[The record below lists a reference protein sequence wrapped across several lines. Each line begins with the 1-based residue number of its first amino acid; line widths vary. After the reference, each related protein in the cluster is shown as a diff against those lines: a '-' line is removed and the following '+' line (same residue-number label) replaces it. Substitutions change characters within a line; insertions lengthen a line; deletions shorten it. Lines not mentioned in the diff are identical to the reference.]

1 MNNYEPNIN
10 NLTALWKV
18 VSSFFPN
25 NFNDQYLEC
34 AYIEDS
40 QWPNRIWAK
49 KPLSISHFEETKENL
64 GGIYKKLTFS
74 HFYVAK
80 ENSSF
85 NNNQNFKP
93 KSVQYGM
100 SLSLND
106 KFKTLRNLEFKI
118 VENEN
123 EAQTWSDSFYKA
135 FCYDISLETI
145 IKTKEKIPFYLVY
158 FEKELIGT
166 VILFVTNQAAGIHS
180 LGIIPQKRKQGFAT
194 EIMYHILNKSIDQN
208 LSLATLQASEMAKEM
223 YLKMGFSIDF
233 LMENYQLK

>member
-64 GGIYKKLTFS
+64 GGI
-74 HFYVAK
+74 
-80 ENSSF
+80 
-85 NNNQNFKP
+85 
-93 KSVQYGM
+93 
-100 SLSLND
+100 
-106 KFKTLRNLEFKI
+106 
-118 VENEN
+118 
-123 EAQTWSDSFYKA
+123 
-135 FCYDISLETI
+135 
-145 IKTKEKIPFYLVY
+145 
-158 FEKELIGT
+158 
-166 VILFVTNQAAGIHS
+166 VTNQAAGINS

-208 LSLATLQASEMAKEM
+208 LS
-223 YLKMGFSIDF
+223 
-233 LMENYQLK
+233 